1 MEQAVKEIRM
11 NAEFTATF
19 RPHLIRTLFVDD
31 CIDRELE
38 YHNGGA
44 RYNGSAMSVGGLTNA
59 ANTSA
64 AMRNINEKFGN
75 DQEQVDE
82 IAREIA
88 EFTFGLIREQRSRLD
103 GMTFPGVIVF
113 STFGFLGKYIPA
125 TADGR
130 AAGDP
135 VVDSFGA
142 VAGTDKQGP
151 TALLKSVSKL
161 PGNFAAGTPILNIRF
176 QKKLVHEQRPQLKA
190 LIRSFFQMGGMQLQ
204 VTVADQ
210 EMLKKAYD
218 DPGSYPD
225 LMIRI
230 GGYSTYFNSLDR
242 DLQTEVLKRHEHI
255 L

>member
-1 MEQAVKEIRM
+1 MCCNCKTYFCCNIFYK
-11 NAEFTATF
+11 N
-19 RPHLIRTLFVDD
+19 I
-31 CIDRELE
+31 
-38 YHNGGA
+38 
-44 RYNGSAMSVGGLTNA
+44 
-59 ANTSA
+59 
-64 AMRNINEKFGN
+64 RNINEKFGN